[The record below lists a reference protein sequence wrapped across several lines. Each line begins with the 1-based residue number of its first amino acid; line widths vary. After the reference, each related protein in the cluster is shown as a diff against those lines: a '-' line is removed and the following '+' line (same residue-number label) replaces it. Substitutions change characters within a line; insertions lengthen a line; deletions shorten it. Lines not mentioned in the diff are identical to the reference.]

1 MTKTEDPTP
10 TAILE
15 QPHRERRSPAAQA
28 SSYAG
33 SVFGFFA
40 LWLRFAALSLA
51 LVAPS
56 TLGRY
61 RRSGIALLLN
71 ARITGDS
78 SDATAGSTMQALDCT
93 S

>member
-28 SSYAG
+28 GSYAG

-40 LWLRFAALSLA
+40 LWLRFAAASLT

-61 RRSGIALLLN
+61 RFIPGRSNPDAESRAL
-71 ARITGDS
+71 AEE
-78 SDATAGSTMQALDCT
+78 A
-93 S
+93 